1 MFKEGLRYRIL
12 NCVGA
17 PQDKIAYYENTQLG
31 IVISNI
37 TAIFDTLVV
46 EVDNRVVQHPIQ
58 MVFLD
63 MYMRL

>member
-1 MFKEGLRYRIL
+1 MIRDMFKNGLRYRIL

-17 PQDKIAYYENTQLG
+17 PQDKIACYENTQLG

-46 EVDNRVVQHPIQ
+46 EVDNRVV
-58 MVFLD
+58 
-63 MYMRL
+63 